1 MSGYGEWRGAPDF
14 SKRMDYESFYRNRFH
29 PAAVRI
35 GQPELRF
42 HDLRQ
47 TAASLFAASG
57 MPLARVA
64 QVLGHSDTATTY
76 KVYLHFFPDDYAA
89 DMDRLDAYLDRGTGG
104 HATPEAGAPSRVR
117 PAASRR

>member
-1 MSGYGEWRGAPDF
+1 
-14 SKRMDYESFYRNRFH
+14 MDYESFYRNRFR

-42 HDLRQ
+42 HDLPH
-47 TAASLFAASG
+47 TSASLFAASG

-76 KVYLHFFPDDYAA
+76 KVYLHFFPDDTQPRWTGWTLTSTGARAA
-89 DMDRLDAYLDRGTGG
+89 VQRPHQPRSSGRKANSNGRG
-104 HATPEAGAPSRVR
+104 
-117 PAASRR
+117 